1 MASKQV
7 SECKTDSS
15 DPKLL
20 RSASLHELPMPTKC
34 FRRSMSEFYETFRN
48 KSARKITME
57 DIIAARSILEN
68 SIKKTPCLRSKM
80 SSQFGMELYLKNE
93 AMQTTG
99 SFKDRG
105 ARYTLLKLTKEERI
119 NGVVAASLGN
129 HAIALAYH
137 GYDLGIPITLIMPL
151 ITPTM
156 KIKACQNYNA
166 NIIMEGYQ
174 LAECQNALSQKQA
187 SCRISCTTS
196 SVSKTAAP
204 GCLVQLL
211 LYDHPD
217 MVAGAGT
224 MGLEIVEQ
232 IPDLDACI
240 IPVGGGGLIAGCA
253 VAIKFL
259 VPTCKIIGVEAEA
272 CANYTAAVKSGTPTY
287 TNPNPSLAEGLSIP
301 MVGSNSF
308 ATAAKYVDKIVTVRE
323 DSIALAILR
332 LVEQEKSI
340 IEGAGAV
347 GLAALLEDS
356 CPELQGKKVV
366 VTLCGGNIDTPAL
379 GKVLDRGLV
388 ADKRL
393 IKFVA
398 VISDKPGGLSDFTTL
413 ISSIGI
419 TIKDIFHERAWLNGD
434 VFSVKVLKLDSQRL
448 GEPLFQSHRAVS
460 ALWIYIVFH
469 HIGLIVPAQ

>member
-174 LAECQNALSQKQA
+174 LAEIYNFIMCLRIPLS
-187 SCRISCTTS
+187 
-196 SVSKTAAP
+196 VFLF
-204 GCLVQLL
+204 CLLFIPL
-211 LYDHPD
+211 YRYDHPD

-434 VFSVKVLKLDSQRL
+434 VFSVKVRTELLQN
-448 GEPLFQSHRAVS
+448 Q
-460 ALWIYIVFH
+460 
-469 HIGLIVPAQ
+469 

>member
-7 SECKTDSS
+7 PETKTDSS

-34 FRRSMSEFYETFRN
+34 FRRSMSEFYETFRS

-57 DIIAARSILEN
+57 DIIAAKSILEN
-68 SIKKTPCLRSKM
+68 SIKKTPCMRSKM

-105 ARYTLLKLTKEERI
+105 ARYTLLKLTKEERK

-137 GYDLGIPITLIMPL
+137 GYELGIPVTLIMPL

-174 LAECQNALSQKQA
+174 LAESQMYALQLSKE
-187 SCRISCTTS
+187 SKLTY
-196 SVSKTAAP
+196 VS
-204 GCLVQLL
+204 G
-211 LYDHPD
+211 YDHPD

-347 GLAALLEDS
+347 GLAALLENS

-366 VTLCGGNIDTPAL
+366 LTLCGGNIDTPAL

-434 VFSVKVLKLDSQRL
+434 VFSVKVTIIAETKNKQHTGQLKDLLDRYYESIDW
-448 GEPLFQSHRAVS
+448 ENYF
-460 ALWIYIVFH
+460 
-469 HIGLIVPAQ
+469 

>member
-1 MASKQV
+1 
-7 SECKTDSS
+7 
-15 DPKLL
+15 
-20 RSASLHELPMPTKC
+20 
-34 FRRSMSEFYETFRN
+34 MSEFYETFRS

-57 DIIAARSILEN
+57 DIIAAKSILEN
-68 SIKKTPCLRSKM
+68 SIKKTPCMRSKM

-105 ARYTLLKLTKEERI
+105 ARYTLLKLTKEERK

-137 GYDLGIPITLIMPL
+137 GYELGIPVTLIMPL

-174 LAECQNALSQKQA
+174 LAESQMYALQLSKE
-187 SCRISCTTS
+187 SKLTY
-196 SVSKTAAP
+196 VS
-204 GCLVQLL
+204 G
-211 LYDHPD
+211 YDHPD

-259 VPTCKIIGVEAEA
+259 VPTCKIIVKSAYHNFVNKIQLYYFFTLLRTRQDVGANLLIHYHSVELDNFSNNSCHGVEAEA

-347 GLAALLEDS
+347 GLAALLENS

-366 VTLCGGNIDTPAL
+366 LTLCGGNIDTPAL

-434 VFSVKVLKLDSQRL
+434 VFSVKVTIIAETKNKQHTGQLKDLLDRYYESIDW
-448 GEPLFQSHRAVS
+448 ENYF
-460 ALWIYIVFH
+460 
-469 HIGLIVPAQ
+469 